1 MNQITLQ
8 VDDIENVMKTADLVQ
23 QTLDRRHS
31 KLEDVAV
38 IVPKELLEQA
48 ETTRIMFMVFMGVIA
63 SISLLVG
70 GIGIMNIM
78 LATVMERTR
87 EIGVRRALGASR
99 NDIVLQFL
107 IETTVL
113 SVAGGLVGILGG
125 AVCPYAVSG
134 LRNILTSYASDLVS
148 TLPQLVQE
156 VTPILHP
163 TYFALAFLISVVV
176 GILFGVYP
184 AIRAAHMDPIEALR
198 HG

>member
-1 MNQITLQ
+1 M
-8 VDDIENVMKTADLVQ
+8 
-23 QTLDRRHS
+23 
-31 KLEDVAV
+31 
-38 IVPKELLEQA
+38 
-48 ETTRIMFMVFMGVIA
+48 
-63 SISLLVG
+63 
-70 GIGIMNIM
+70 
-78 LATVMERTR
+78 
-87 EIGVRRALGASR
+87 
-99 NDIVLQFL
+99 
-107 IETTVL
+107 
-113 SVAGGLVGILGG
+113 GILGG

-134 LRNILTSYASDLVS
+134 LRHILTSYAADLVS